1 MQTDCF
7 ISLAA
12 KAGNSQQQLTL
23 NLFLFKC
30 GMKGS
35 PCTFSA
41 LDIKN
46 WTAECRTMFTFSL
59 YSVYGKHEYITMR
72 TGEVMLFHAV
82 NCKVLKAVYCARVN
96 LQMI

>member
-1 MQTDCF
+1 
-7 ISLAA
+7 
-12 KAGNSQQQLTL
+12 
-23 NLFLFKC
+23 
-30 GMKGS
+30 MKGS

-59 YSVYGKHEYITMR
+59 YSGKHEYITRR

-82 NCKVLKAVYCARVN
+82 NDKVLKAVYCARVN
-96 LQMI
+96 LQKI